1 MAIVKDERLP
11 RRAKL
16 FYGTG
21 DFGFA
26 LTDTVIGVL
35 FAIFLTDVVG
45 LAPALAA
52 AAIFIGRTWDYIN
65 DPIIGYI
72 SDRTRSR
79 WGRRRPFLLIGFIP
93 FAIGFSM
100 MWIIPPIHN
109 QVWLAVYYGA
119 AFFIYD
125 TCATFVYMPYYS
137 LTPELT
143 EDYDERT
150 NLTSYRMFFSII
162 GQLAA
167 FVVPL
172 AIIGSMIPANALKVT
187 WTGIGLGLAS
197 AMPLLIVFLG
207 TKERMEHQEQEQP
220 TLKESVKAAFS
231 NRPFFFAVGVFL
243 FTNTAFSII
252 QSILLYFLKYHMHL
266 EAQSDMIMGT
276 VFIVALVSLPFWVW
290 ASKHWDKRIAYVIGM
305 VFFSVTMIAM
315 IMLNPSW
322 SPVWIYILAGLA
334 GIGVGAMD
342 VLPWAMIPDAI
353 EWDELKT
360 GKRHEG
366 MFYSLVTLF
375 GKIDGSIAV
384 PLMLLVMGWTGFIP
398 NAAVQ
403 PTSAMLAIRLMTG
416 LAPSIFLCLGILF
429 ALFYPLSRNSH
440 AELRRE
446 IAERKAAAADLAVA
460 VGVKEEEEV

>member
-1 MAIVKDERLP
+1 MAAINDEHLSRKT
-11 RRAKL
+11 KL
-16 FYGTG
+16 SYGAG

-65 DPIIGYI
+65 DPFIGFI

-100 MWIIPPIHN
+100 MWMIPPIHN
-109 QVWLAVYYGA
+109 HVWLAIYYGV
-119 AFFIYD
+119 AFFFFD
-125 TCATFVYMPYYS
+125 TCATFVYMPYYA

-150 NLTSYRMFFSII
+150 NLTSYRMFFSLV
-162 GQLAA
+162 GQLIA
-167 FVVPL
+167 FTVPL
-172 AIIGSMIPANALKVT
+172 AIIGAMIPENASKVT
-187 WTGIGLGLAS
+187 WTGVLLGLAA
-197 AMPLLIVFLG
+197 AMPLVFVFLG
-207 TKERMEHQEQEQP
+207 TRERREHLEQGQP
-220 TLKESVKAAFS
+220 TIKESVKAAFT
-231 NRPFFFAVGVFL
+231 NRPFIFAVGVFL

-252 QSILLYFLKYHMHL
+252 QSILLYFLKYYMHL
-266 EAQSDMIMGT
+266 EEQSDLIMGT
-276 VFIVALVSLPFWVW
+276 VFIAALLSLPFWVW

-305 VFFSVTMIAM
+305 VFFSAVMITMIS
-315 IMLNPSW
+315 LSPGW
-322 SPVWIYILAGLA
+322 SLTIIYLLAALAGV
-334 GIGVGAMD
+334 GVGAMD
-342 VLPWAMIPDAI
+342 VLPWSIIPDAI
-353 EWDELKT
+353 EYDELMS

-366 MFYSLVTLF
+366 VFYSLVTLV

-384 PLMLLVMGWTGFIP
+384 PLMLLVMGWSGFQA

-403 PTSAMLAIRLMTG
+403 PDSAILAIRLMTG
-416 LAPSIFLCLGILF
+416 LVPSIFLCLGIVF
-429 ALFYPLSRNSH
+429 ALFYPLDRTRH

-446 IAERKAAAADLAVA
+446 IAERKAREIAQ
-460 VGVKEEEEV
+460 